1 MLPGIVALHPAIA
14 PWGMSNWWLAFGL
27 SAILKRT
34 NLRRSL
40 SPLHG
45 IIAATENNRTL
56 QDLMQQWQDLAQE
69 SFFNMVNAPDGDFE
83 AIAHLSNTLNNP
95 DSLQMMVE
103 ILSRQQFLQPLE
115 D

>member
-14 PWGMSNWWLAFGL
+14 PWGMSNWWAFGL
-27 SAILKRT
+27 SAILKT
-34 NLRRSL
+34 INLRRSL

-56 QDLMQQWQDLAQE
+56 QDFIQQWQDLAQE

-83 AIAHLSNTLNNP
+83 AIAHPSNTLNDP

-103 ILSRQQFLQPLE
+103 ILSPQQFLQPLE

>member
-1 MLPGIVALHPAIA
+1 
-14 PWGMSNWWLAFGL
+14 MSNWWLAFGL
-27 SAILKRT
+27 SAILKIT
-34 NLRRSL
+34 NFRRSL

-45 IIAATENNRTL
+45 IIAPKKNKKTL
-56 QDLMQQWQDLAQE
+56 QDFMQQWQDLAQE

-83 AIAHLSNTLNNP
+83 AIAHLSNTLNDP